1 MIVVRVGGGAIYD
14 QLTLR
19 FPVFDQLVHSGLAN
33 EMPFV
38 ELNNVLYIYQLGI
51 IYAIFW

>member
-1 MIVVRVGGGAIYD
+1 MELARVRCSTVGCNPTSLAAGGG
-14 QLTLR
+14 
-19 FPVFDQLVHSGLAN
+19 HSGPTN

-51 IYAIFW
+51 VYAIIW